1 MTREATPYPE
11 QRELARRMSSGLVVT
26 LWWDE
31 QGTDV
36 AVSVDDRDRGS
47 FQLVVEG
54 CQALHAFYH
63 PYAVAAVQARR
74 AKRAAA

>member
-1 MTREATPYPE
+1 
-11 QRELARRMSSGLVVT
+11 MSSGLIVT

-36 AVSVDDRDRGS
+36 AVSVDDRDGGS

-54 CQALHAFYH
+54 CEALHAFYH
-63 PYAVAAVQARR
+63 PYAVAAAHAMR
-74 AKRAAA
+74 ATRTAA